1 LEVRSVRW
9 IADNEGFGLQQY
21 RSSLL
26 SYSSR
31 QLLKPR
37 REHEMK
43 KLLVVAV
50 VALAAPALAKAE
62 TANVNVYGTINTAV
76 EAIKSGTPT
85 VGEAI
90 TGRMRLA
97 SYSSNFGI
105 KGSEDLSEGLKGIFQ
120 IETDL
125 DAALGTLNA
134 NAFGLRNTGLG
145 LDSGFGRAILGKWD
159 TPFKTAATFADPFY
173 GSSGWM
179 QWDIPM
185 ATRQT
190 GSINY
195 WSPRFFGAGV
205 QLYYAPKT
213 ATGNV
218 SNDYHY
224 GGALTYSD
232 MGLNAA
238 VAYNY
243 DNAADDSTKSTG
255 LKAAAGYTLFDT
267 TTINV
272 GYVAFTAT
280 EKAASVDTKS
290 KSLLFSA
297 THKLGDVTFRGAYGI
312 TGKTSIAGVDQAD
325 TGYKQLSVGAGYG
338 LSKRTEVYG
347 VFSKISNEPA
357 LARNFSPNPVN
368 GGVGILAG
376 ADPQLFGIGVKHAF

>member
-1 LEVRSVRW
+1 
-9 IADNEGFGLQQY
+9 
-21 RSSLL
+21 
-26 SYSSR
+26 
-31 QLLKPR
+31 
-37 REHEMK
+37 MK

-50 VALAAPALAKAE
+50 VFALAAPALAKAE
-62 TANVNVYGTINTAV
+62 TGNVNVYGTINTAV

-85 VGEAI
+85 GGEAI

-120 IETDL
+120 VETDL
-125 DAALGTLNA
+125 DAAFGTLNA

-145 LDSGFGRAILGKWD
+145 IDSGFGRVILGKWD

-173 GSSGWM
+173 GNPGWM
-179 QWDIPM
+179 QWDSPM

-195 WSPRFFGAGV
+195 WSPRFFGAGA
-205 QLYYAPKT
+205 QLYYAPKS
-213 ATGNV
+213 AIGNI
-218 SNDYHY
+218 SNDYRY
-224 GGALTYSD
+224 GGALTFSE

-243 DNAADDSTKSTG
+243 DNAIDDSTKTTG
-255 LKAAAGYTLFDT
+255 LKGAVGYTLFDT
-267 TTINV
+267 TTLNV

-280 EKAASVDTKS
+280 EKGGSIDTKS

-297 THKLGDVTFRGAYGI
+297 THKIGDLTARAAYGI
-312 TGKTSIAGVDQAD
+312 TGKASIAGVDQAD

-347 VFSKISNEPA
+347 IFSKISNEPA

-376 ADPQLFGIGVKHAF
+376 ADPQLIGVGVKHAF